1 MGKRLLQI
9 SRVMPVSLHFLF
21 GSLVLYSY
29 YILISDSFEISL
41 SGADG
46 NDAKPYQEQD
56 VRGFLKKIK
65 EIQR

>member
-1 MGKRLLQI
+1 MSAPGF
-9 SRVMPVSLHFLF
+9 SRGELSHFLF

-56 VRGFLKKIK
+56 VRAFLKKIK

>member
-1 MGKRLLQI
+1 MPKKIRELKAMLRKVGCI
-9 SRVMPVSLHFLF
+9 SRSGK
-21 GSLVLYSY
+21 GSHTVWQHPAL
-29 YILISDSFEISL
+29 SDEISL

-56 VRGFLKKIK
+56 VRALLKKIK